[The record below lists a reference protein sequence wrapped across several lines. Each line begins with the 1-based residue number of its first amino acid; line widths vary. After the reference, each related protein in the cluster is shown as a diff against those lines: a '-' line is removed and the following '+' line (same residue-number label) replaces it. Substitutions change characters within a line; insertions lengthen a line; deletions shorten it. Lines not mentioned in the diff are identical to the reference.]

1 MKREFIILL
10 FVVFAV
16 LFRLM
21 PHPPNFVPITTL
33 ALFGAS
39 TFKNKWIGL
48 TIPLIAMAI
57 SDLFLGFYSISVYV
71 YLSFFLIS
79 LLGRYW
85 RKIGIKNVFLSSLLF
100 FIITN
105 FGVWLMGYPK
115 TLEGFIMCYT
125 LAIPFFGYSLIG
137 DLFFFYVLKYSFQ
150 YTESKFKLSETVS

>member
-16 LFRLM
+16 LFRVI
-21 PHPPNFVPITTL
+21 PHPPNFVPITAL

-48 TIPLIAMAI
+48 TIPLLAMAV

-71 YLSFFLIS
+71 YLSFFAIS

-85 RKIGIKNVFLSSLLF
+85 KQIGIKNVFLSSLLF
-100 FIITN
+100 FIVTN

-125 LAIPFFGYSLIG
+125 LAVPFFGYSLMG
-137 DLFFFYVLKYSFQ
+137 DLFFYYVLKYSFS
-150 YTESKFKLSETVS
+150 YTESKLKLSETIS